1 MFLIIDGSSMLS
13 SSYYGNLPKQ
23 ILFAKTEEE
32 RAKHYDKIMHAP
44 DGTYT
49 NGIFTM
55 LRTVLKILK
64 TQNPDHIAFVFDKTR
79 NTFRRE
85 LYADYKGTRGETPA
99 PLKQQFA
106 LAEEMFQEMGFPVF
120 FSDQYEAD
128 DFAGSITE
136 KFWQQDSIV
145 LMTKDV
151 DYLQLVSDE
160 RNVRSITEKFWQQ
173 DSIVLMTKDVDY
185 LQLVSDERNV
195 RAWMVQVSQ
204 EKADK
209 LFAAYQVDKKRT
221 NLPDKVFEF
230 TETYIQGE
238 YGLSSGNMVIDWKA
252 LAGDSSDNIPGV
264 KGISDKSSIPL
275 LNEYKTVEALYEAL
289 EEEGSGIEDFWKEFL
304 GLRKGSYK
312 KLTAPGAKESA
323 LLSKQLATIRR
334 DIPIAAELSDFKCIP
349 NREGFL
355 KIVERF
361 GFQSLKD
368 DL

>member
-64 TQNPDHIAFVFDKTR
+64 NQKPDHIAFVFDKTR

-99 PLKQQFA
+99 PLKQQFI

-136 KFWQQDSIV
+136 KFWQQDAIV
-145 LMTKDV
+145 LITKDA
-151 DYLQLVSDE
+151 DYLQLVSD
-160 RNVRSITEKFWQQ
+160 K
-173 DSIVLMTKDVDY
+173 
-185 LQLVSDERNV
+185 RNV

-209 LFAAYQVDKKRT
+209 LFAAYQVDKERT

-230 TETYIQGE
+230 TEAYIEGE
-238 YGLSSGNMVIDWKA
+238 YGLSSGNMVVDWKA

-264 KGISDKSSIPL
+264 KGISDKSAVPL
-275 LNEYKTVEALYEAL
+275 LNEYQTVEGLYEAL
-289 EEEGSGIEDFWKEFL
+289 EEEGTSIEDFWKESL

-334 DIPIAAELSDFKCIP
+334 DIPIAAELPDFKCTP

-355 KIVERF
+355 KIVEQF

-368 DL
+368 EL

>member
-64 TQNPDHIAFVFDKTR
+64 NQTPDHIAFVFDKTR

-136 KFWQQDSIV
+136 KFWQQDSI
-145 LMTKDV
+145 
-151 DYLQLVSDE
+151 
-160 RNVRSITEKFWQQ
+160 I
-173 DSIVLMTKDVDY
+173 LMTKDVDY

-238 YGLSSGNMVIDWKA
+238 YGLSSGSMVIDWKA

-275 LNEYKTVEALYEAL
+275 LNEYQTVEALYEAL

-312 KLTAPGAKESA
+312 KLIAPGAKESA

-368 DL
+368 EL

>member
-32 RAKHYDKIMHAP
+32 RAKHYNKIMHAP

-64 TQNPDHIAFVFDKTR
+64 NQTPDHIAFVFDKTR

-99 PLKQQFA
+99 PLKQQFV

-128 DFAGSITE
+128 DFAG
-136 KFWQQDSIV
+136 
-145 LMTKDV
+145 
-151 DYLQLVSDE
+151 
-160 RNVRSITEKFWQQ
+160 SITEKFWQQ

-334 DIPIAAELSDFKCIP
+334 DIPIAAELSDFTCIP

-368 DL
+368 EL

>member
-32 RAKHYDKIMHAP
+32 RAKHYDKIIHAP

-64 TQNPDHIAFVFDKTR
+64 NQKPDHIAFVFDKTR

-99 PLKQQFA
+99 PLKQQFI

-120 FSDQYEAD
+120 FSDEYEAD
-128 DFAGSITE
+128 DFAGSIAE
-136 KFWQQDSIV
+136 KFWQQDAIV
-145 LMTKDV
+145 LMTKDA
-151 DYLQLVSDE
+151 
-160 RNVRSITEKFWQQ
+160 
-173 DSIVLMTKDVDY
+173 DY

-209 LFAAYQVDKKRT
+209 LFAAYQVDKERT

-230 TETYIQGE
+230 TEAYIEGE
-238 YGLSSGNMVIDWKA
+238 YGLSSGNMVVDWKA

-264 KGISDKSSIPL
+264 KGISDKSAVPL
-275 LNEYKTVEALYEAL
+275 LNEYQTVEGLYEAL
-289 EEEGSGIEDFWKEFL
+289 EEEGTSIEDFWKESL

-312 KLTAPGAKESA
+312 KLTAPGAKKSA

-334 DIPIAAELSDFKCIP
+334 DIPIAAVLSDFKCIP

-368 DL
+368 EL

>member
-64 TQNPDHIAFVFDKTR
+64 NQKPDHIAFVFDKTR

-99 PLKQQFA
+99 PLKQQFI
-106 LAEEMFQEMGFPVF
+106 LAEEMFKEMGFPVF

-136 KFWQQDSIV
+136 KFWQQDAIV
-145 LMTKDV
+145 LITKDA
-151 DYLQLVSDE
+151 DYLQLVSD
-160 RNVRSITEKFWQQ
+160 K
-173 DSIVLMTKDVDY
+173 
-185 LQLVSDERNV
+185 RNV

-209 LFAAYQVDKKRT
+209 LFAAYQVDKERT

-230 TETYIQGE
+230 TEAYIEGE
-238 YGLSSGNMVIDWKA
+238 YGLSSGNMVVDWKA

-264 KGISDKSSIPL
+264 KGISDKSAVPL
-275 LNEYKTVEALYEAL
+275 LNEYQTVEGLYEAL
-289 EEEGSGIEDFWKEFL
+289 EEEGTSIEDFWKESL

-334 DIPIAAELSDFKCIP
+334 DIPIAAELPDFKCTP
-349 NREGFL
+349 SREGFL
-355 KIVERF
+355 KIVEQF

-368 DL
+368 EL

>member
-64 TQNPDHIAFVFDKTR
+64 NQKPDHIAFVFDKTR

-99 PLKQQFA
+99 PLKQQFI
-106 LAEEMFQEMGFPVF
+106 LAEEMFKEMGFPVF

-136 KFWQQDSIV
+136 KFWQQDAIV
-145 LMTKDV
+145 LITKDA
-151 DYLQLVSDE
+151 DYLQLVSDK
-160 RNVRSITEKFWQQ
+160 RNVR
-173 DSIVLMTKDVDY
+173 DC
-185 LQLVSDERNV
+185 
-195 RAWMVQVSQ
+195 MVQVSQ

-209 LFAAYQVDKKRT
+209 LFAAYQVDKERT

-230 TETYIQGE
+230 TEAYIEGE
-238 YGLSSGNMVIDWKA
+238 YGLSSGNMVVDWKA

-264 KGISDKSSIPL
+264 KGISDKSAVPL
-275 LNEYKTVEALYEAL
+275 LNEYQTVEGLYEAL
-289 EEEGSGIEDFWKEFL
+289 EEEGTSIEDFWKESL

-334 DIPIAAELSDFKCIP
+334 DIPIAAELPDFKCTP

-355 KIVERF
+355 KIVEQF

-368 DL
+368 EL

>member
-128 DFAGSITE
+128 DFAG
-136 KFWQQDSIV
+136 
-145 LMTKDV
+145 
-151 DYLQLVSDE
+151 
-160 RNVRSITEKFWQQ
+160 SITEKFWQQ

>member
-1 MFLIIDGSSMLS
+1 MYKKMAFSDMIYNERKKEELRMFLIIDGSSMLS

-64 TQNPDHIAFVFDKTR
+64 NQKPDHIAFVFDKTR
-79 NTFRRE
+79 NTFRRK
-85 LYADYKGTRGETPA
+85 LYTDYKGTRGETPA
-99 PLKQQFA
+99 PLKQQFI

-120 FSDQYEAD
+120 FSDEYEAD
-128 DFAGSITE
+128 DFAGSIAE
-136 KFWQQDSIV
+136 KFWQQESIV

-160 RNVRSITEKFWQQ
+160 RNI
-173 DSIVLMTKDVDY
+173 
-185 LQLVSDERNV
+185 

-204 EKADK
+204 DKADK
-209 LFAAYQVDKKRT
+209 LFAAYQVDKERT

-230 TETYIQGE
+230 TEAYIEGE

-264 KGISDKSSIPL
+264 KGISDKSAIPL
-275 LNEYKTVEALYEAL
+275 LNEYHTVETLYEAL
-289 EEEGSGIEDFWKEFL
+289 KEEGPGIENFWKESM

-312 KLTAPGAKESA
+312 KLTAPGAKELA
-323 LLSKQLATIRR
+323 LLSKQLATIKR
-334 DIPIAAELSDFKCIP
+334 DIPITEELSYFICKPSKD
-349 NREGFL
+349 GFL
-355 KIVERF
+355 HMVERF
-361 GFQSLKD
+361 GFQSLKEE
-368 DL
+368 L

>member
-13 SSYYGNLPKQ
+13 SCYYGNLPKQ

-32 RAKHYDKIMHAP
+32 RAKHYDKIMHAA

-55 LRTVLKILK
+55 LRTVLKIIK
-64 TQNPDHIAFVFDKTR
+64 NQKPDHIAFVFDKTR

-85 LYADYKGTRGETPA
+85 LYVDYKGTRGETPA
-99 PLKQQFA
+99 PLKQQFI
-106 LAEEMFQEMGFPVF
+106 LAEEMLQEMGFPVF
-120 FSDQYEAD
+120 FSDRYEAD

-136 KFWQQDSIV
+136 KFWQQDAIV
-145 LMTKDV
+145 LMTKDA
-151 DYLQLVSDE
+151 
-160 RNVRSITEKFWQQ
+160 
-173 DSIVLMTKDVDY
+173 DY

-209 LFAAYQVDKKRT
+209 LFTAYQIDKERT
-221 NLPDKVFEF
+221 CLPDKVFEF
-230 TETYIQGE
+230 TEAYIEGE
-238 YGLSSGNMVIDWKA
+238 YGLSTGKMVIDWKA

-264 KGISDKSSIPL
+264 KGISDKSAVPL
-275 LNEYKTVEALYEAL
+275 LNEYRTIENLYSAL
-289 EEEGSGIEDFWKEFL
+289 EEEGSEIENFWKEHL

-312 KLTAPGAKESA
+312 KLMAAGAKKNA
-323 LLSKQLATIRR
+323 FLSKQLATIKT
-334 DIPIAAELSDFKCIP
+334 DIPITENIHDFICKTDK
-349 NREGFL
+349 EGFH

-368 DL
+368 EL

>member
-64 TQNPDHIAFVFDKTR
+64 NQKPDHIAFVFDKTR

-99 PLKQQFA
+99 PLKRQFI

-120 FSDQYEAD
+120 FSDEYEAD
-128 DFAGSITE
+128 DFAGSIAE
-136 KFWQQDSIV
+136 KFWQQDAIV
-145 LMTKDV
+145 LMTKDA
-151 DYLQLVSDE
+151 
-160 RNVRSITEKFWQQ
+160 
-173 DSIVLMTKDVDY
+173 DY

-209 LFAAYQVDKKRT
+209 LFAAYQVDKERT

-230 TETYIQGE
+230 TEAYIEGE
-238 YGLSSGNMVIDWKA
+238 YGLSSGNMVVDWKA

-264 KGISDKSSIPL
+264 KGISDKSAVPL
-275 LNEYKTVEALYEAL
+275 LNEYQTVEGLYEAL
-289 EEEGSGIEDFWKEFL
+289 EEEGTSIEDFWKESL

-312 KLTAPGAKESA
+312 KLTAPGAKKSA
-323 LLSKQLATIRR
+323 LLSKQLATIRL
-334 DIPIAAELSDFKCIP
+334 DIPIAAVLSDFKCIP

-368 DL
+368 EL

>member
-32 RAKHYDKIMHAP
+32 RAKHYNKIMHAP

-64 TQNPDHIAFVFDKTR
+64 NQTPDHIAFVFDKTR

-128 DFAGSITE
+128 DFAG
-136 KFWQQDSIV
+136 
-145 LMTKDV
+145 
-151 DYLQLVSDE
+151 
-160 RNVRSITEKFWQQ
+160 SITEKFWQQ

-275 LNEYKTVEALYEAL
+275 LNEYQTVEALYEAL

-334 DIPIAAELSDFKCIP
+334 DIPIAAELSDFTCIP

-355 KIVERF
+355 KIVDRF

-368 DL
+368 EL

>member
-1 MFLIIDGSSMLS
+1 MKKKEELRMFLIIDGSSMLS

-55 LRTVLKILK
+55 LRTILKILK
-64 TQNPDHIAFVFDKTR
+64 KQKPDHIAFVFDKTR

-99 PLKQQFA
+99 PLKQQFV
-106 LAEEMFQEMGFPVF
+106 LAEEMFQEMGFSVF
-120 FSDQYEAD
+120 FSAQYEAD
-128 DFAGSITE
+128 DFAG
-136 KFWQQDSIV
+136 
-145 LMTKDV
+145 
-151 DYLQLVSDE
+151 
-160 RNVRSITEKFWQQ
+160 SITEKFWQQ

-209 LFAAYQVDKKRT
+209 LFDAYQVDKKRT

-252 LAGDSSDNIPGV
+252 LAGDSSDNILGV

-289 EEEGSGIEDFWKEFL
+289 EEEGSAIEDFWKEFL
-304 GLRKGSYK
+304 GLRKGNYK

-334 DIPIAAELSDFKCIP
+334 DIPIEAELSDFTCIP
-349 NREGFL
+349 NRDGFL
-355 KIVERF
+355 NIVEKF
-361 GFQSLKD
+361 GFQSLKNE
-368 DL
+368 L

>member
-1 MFLIIDGSSMLS
+1 MHKITVSSVMMYNERKKEDNEMFLIIDGSSMLS

-49 NGIFTM
+49 NGIYTM

-64 TQNPDHIAFVFDKTR
+64 NQKPDHIAFVFDKTR

-99 PLKQQFA
+99 PLKQQFV

-145 LMTKDV
+145 LMTKDA
-151 DYLQLVSDE
+151 DYLQLVSDK
-160 RNVRSITEKFWQQ
+160 RNI
-173 DSIVLMTKDVDY
+173 
-185 LQLVSDERNV
+185 

-209 LFAAYQVDKKRT
+209 LFATYQVDKKRT

-275 LNEYKTVEALYEAL
+275 LNEYKTVEALYDAL

-312 KLTAPGAKESA
+312 KLTAPGAKEAA
-323 LLSKQLATIRR
+323 LLSKKLATIRR
-334 DIPIAAELSDFKCIP
+334 DIPISEEIHDFQCCPKTDA
-349 NREGFL
+349 FL
-355 KIVERF
+355 RIIERF
-361 GFQSLKD
+361 GFHSLKD
-368 DL
+368 EL

>member
-1 MFLIIDGSSMLS
+1 M
-13 SSYYGNLPKQ
+13 
-23 ILFAKTEEE
+23 
-32 RAKHYDKIMHAP
+32 
-44 DGTYT
+44 
-49 NGIFTM
+49 
-55 LRTVLKILK
+55 
-64 TQNPDHIAFVFDKTR
+64 FDKTR

-99 PLKQQFA
+99 PLKQQFV

-128 DFAGSITE
+128 DFAG
-136 KFWQQDSIV
+136 
-145 LMTKDV
+145 
-151 DYLQLVSDE
+151 
-160 RNVRSITEKFWQQ
+160 SITEKFWQQ

-230 TETYIQGE
+230 TESFIEGE

-275 LNEYKTVEALYEAL
+275 LNEYKTVEALYDAL
-289 EEEGSGIEDFWKEFL
+289 EEEGSAIEDFWKEFF
-304 GLRKGSYK
+304 GLRKGNYK

-334 DIPIAAELSDFKCIP
+334 DIPIAAELSDFRCIP
-349 NREGFL
+349 NRDGFL
-355 KIVERF
+355 NIVEKF
-361 GFQSLKD
+361 GFHSVKNEL
-368 DL
+368 

>member
-32 RAKHYDKIMHAP
+32 RAKHYNKIMHAP

-64 TQNPDHIAFVFDKTR
+64 NQKPDYIAFVFDKTR

-85 LYADYKGTRGETPA
+85 LYADYKGTRGETPV
-99 PLKQQFA
+99 PLKQQFV

-128 DFAGSITE
+128 DFAG
-136 KFWQQDSIV
+136 
-145 LMTKDV
+145 
-151 DYLQLVSDE
+151 
-160 RNVRSITEKFWQQ
+160 SITEKFWQQ

-368 DL
+368 EL

>member
-1 MFLIIDGSSMLS
+1 
-13 SSYYGNLPKQ
+13 
-23 ILFAKTEEE
+23 
-32 RAKHYDKIMHAP
+32 MHAP

-128 DFAGSITE
+128 DFAG
-136 KFWQQDSIV
+136 
-145 LMTKDV
+145 
-151 DYLQLVSDE
+151 
-160 RNVRSITEKFWQQ
+160 SITEKFWQQ

>member
-160 RNVRSITEKFWQQ
+160 RNVR
-173 DSIVLMTKDVDY
+173 
-185 LQLVSDERNV
+185 
-195 RAWMVQVSQ
+195 AWMVQVSQ

-289 EEEGSGIEDFWKEFL
+289 EKEGSGIEDFWKEFL

>member
-13 SSYYGNLPKQ
+13 SSYYGNLPKP

-64 TQNPDHIAFVFDKTR
+64 NQKPNHIAFVFDKTR

-99 PLKQQFA
+99 PLKQQFV

-120 FSDQYEAD
+120 FSDEYEAD

-151 DYLQLVSDE
+151 DYLQLVLDE
-160 RNVRSITEKFWQQ
+160 RN
-173 DSIVLMTKDVDY
+173 L
-185 LQLVSDERNV
+185 

-204 EKADK
+204 
-209 LFAAYQVDKKRT
+209 
-221 NLPDKVFEF
+221 
-230 TETYIQGE
+230 
-238 YGLSSGNMVIDWKA
+238 
-252 LAGDSSDNIPGV
+252 
-264 KGISDKSSIPL
+264 
-275 LNEYKTVEALYEAL
+275 
-289 EEEGSGIEDFWKEFL
+289 
-304 GLRKGSYK
+304 
-312 KLTAPGAKESA
+312 
-323 LLSKQLATIRR
+323 
-334 DIPIAAELSDFKCIP
+334 
-349 NREGFL
+349 
-355 KIVERF
+355 
-361 GFQSLKD
+361 
-368 DL
+368 

>member
-1 MFLIIDGSSMLS
+1 MYKKMAFSDMIYNERKKEELRMFLIIDGSSMLS

-64 TQNPDHIAFVFDKTR
+64 NQKPDHIAFVFDKTR
-79 NTFRRE
+79 NTFRRK
-85 LYADYKGTRGETPA
+85 LYTDYKGTRGETPA
-99 PLKQQFA
+99 PLKQQFI

-120 FSDQYEAD
+120 FSDEYEAD
-128 DFAGSITE
+128 DFAGSIAE
-136 KFWQQDSIV
+136 KFWQQESIV

-160 RNVRSITEKFWQQ
+160 RNI
-173 DSIVLMTKDVDY
+173 
-185 LQLVSDERNV
+185 

-204 EKADK
+204 DKADK
-209 LFAAYQVDKKRT
+209 LFAAYQVDKERT

-230 TETYIQGE
+230 TEAYIEGE

-264 KGISDKSSIPL
+264 KGISDKSAIPL
-275 LNEYKTVEALYEAL
+275 LNEYHTVETLYEAL
-289 EEEGSGIEDFWKEFL
+289 KEEGPGIENFWKESM

-312 KLTAPGAKESA
+312 KLTAPGAKELA
-323 LLSKQLATIRR
+323 LLSKQLATIKR
-334 DIPIAAELSDFKCIP
+334 DIPITEELSYFICKP
-349 NREGFL
+349 NKDGFL
-355 KIVERF
+355 RMVERF
-361 GFQSLKD
+361 GFQSLKEE
-368 DL
+368 L

>member
-64 TQNPDHIAFVFDKTR
+64 NQKPDHIAFVFDKTR

-99 PLKQQFA
+99 PLKQQFI
-106 LAEEMFQEMGFPVF
+106 LAEEMFKEMGFPVF

-136 KFWQQDSIV
+136 KFWQQDAIV
-145 LMTKDV
+145 LITKDA
-151 DYLQLVSDE
+151 DYLQLVSD
-160 RNVRSITEKFWQQ
+160 K
-173 DSIVLMTKDVDY
+173 
-185 LQLVSDERNV
+185 RNV

-209 LFAAYQVDKKRT
+209 LFAAYQVDKERT

-230 TETYIQGE
+230 TEAYIEGE
-238 YGLSSGNMVIDWKA
+238 YGLSSGNMVVDWKA

-264 KGISDKSSIPL
+264 KGISDKSAVPL
-275 LNEYKTVEALYEAL
+275 LNEYQTVEGLYEAL
-289 EEEGSGIEDFWKEFL
+289 EEEGTSIEDFWKESL

-334 DIPIAAELSDFKCIP
+334 DIPIAAELPDFKCTP

-355 KIVERF
+355 KIVEQF

-368 DL
+368 EL

>member
-32 RAKHYDKIMHAP
+32 RAKHYNKIMHAP

-64 TQNPDHIAFVFDKTR
+64 NQKPDYIAFVFDKTR

-99 PLKQQFA
+99 PLKQQFV

-128 DFAGSITE
+128 DFAG
-136 KFWQQDSIV
+136 
-145 LMTKDV
+145 
-151 DYLQLVSDE
+151 
-160 RNVRSITEKFWQQ
+160 SITEKFWQQ

-275 LNEYKTVEALYEAL
+275 LNEYQTVEALYEAL

-334 DIPIAAELSDFKCIP
+334 DIPIAAELSDFTCIP

-368 DL
+368 EL

>member
-1 MFLIIDGSSMLS
+1 M
-13 SSYYGNLPKQ
+13 
-23 ILFAKTEEE
+23 
-32 RAKHYDKIMHAP
+32 
-44 DGTYT
+44 
-49 NGIFTM
+49 
-55 LRTVLKILK
+55 
-64 TQNPDHIAFVFDKTR
+64 FDKTR

-99 PLKQQFA
+99 PLKQQFV

-120 FSDQYEAD
+120 FSDEYEAD
-128 DFAGSITE
+128 DFAG
-136 KFWQQDSIV
+136 
-145 LMTKDV
+145 
-151 DYLQLVSDE
+151 
-160 RNVRSITEKFWQQ
+160 SITEKFWQQ

-304 GLRKGSYK
+304 GFRKGSYK

-368 DL
+368 EL

>member
-32 RAKHYDKIMHAP
+32 RAKHYNKIMHAP

-99 PLKQQFA
+99 PLKQQFV

-120 FSDQYEAD
+120 FSDEYEAD
-128 DFAGSITE
+128 DFAG
-136 KFWQQDSIV
+136 
-145 LMTKDV
+145 
-151 DYLQLVSDE
+151 
-160 RNVRSITEKFWQQ
+160 SITEKFWQQ

-289 EEEGSGIEDFWKEFL
+289 KEEGSGIEDFWKEFL

-334 DIPIAAELSDFKCIP
+334 DIPIAAELSDFTCIP

-368 DL
+368 EL

>member
-64 TQNPDHIAFVFDKTR
+64 NQKPDHIAFVFDKTR

-99 PLKQQFA
+99 PLKQQFI
-106 LAEEMFQEMGFPVF
+106 LAEEMFKEMGFPVF

-160 RNVRSITEKFWQQ
+160 K
-173 DSIVLMTKDVDY
+173 
-185 LQLVSDERNV
+185 NV

-221 NLPDKVFEF
+221 NLSDKVFEF
-230 TETYIQGE
+230 TEAYIEGE
-238 YGLSSGNMVIDWKA
+238 YGLSSGNMVVDWKA

-264 KGISDKSSIPL
+264 KGISDKSAVPL
-275 LNEYKTVEALYEAL
+275 LNEYQTVEGLYEAL
-289 EEEGSGIEDFWKEFL
+289 EEEGTSIEDFWKESL

-312 KLTAPGAKESA
+312 KLTAPGAKKSA

-334 DIPIAAELSDFKCIP
+334 DIPIAAVLSDFKCIP

-368 DL
+368 EL

>member
-32 RAKHYDKIMHAP
+32 RAKHYNKIMHAP

-64 TQNPDHIAFVFDKTR
+64 NQKPDYIAFVFDKTR

-85 LYADYKGTRGETPA
+85 LYADYKGTRGETPV
-99 PLKQQFA
+99 PLKQQFV

-120 FSDQYEAD
+120 FSDEYEAD
-128 DFAGSITE
+128 DFAG
-136 KFWQQDSIV
+136 
-145 LMTKDV
+145 
-151 DYLQLVSDE
+151 
-160 RNVRSITEKFWQQ
+160 SITEKFWQQ

-209 LFAAYQVDKKRT
+209 LFTAYQVDKKRVH
-221 NLPDKVFEF
+221 LPDKVFEF
-230 TETYIQGE
+230 TEAYIEGE
-238 YGLSSGNMVIDWKA
+238 YGLSSGNMVVDWKA
-252 LAGDSSDNIPGV
+252 LSGDSSDNIPGV
-264 KGISDKSSIPL
+264 KGISDKSAVPL
-275 LNEYKTVEALYEAL
+275 LNEYQTVETLYEAL

-334 DIPIAAELSDFKCIP
+334 DVPIAAELSDFKCIP
-349 NREGFL
+349 SREGFL

-368 DL
+368 EL

>member
-160 RNVRSITEKFWQQ
+160 RNVR
-173 DSIVLMTKDVDY
+173 
-185 LQLVSDERNV
+185 
-195 RAWMVQVSQ
+195 AWMVQVSQ

-289 EEEGSGIEDFWKEFL
+289 EEEGTGIEDFWKEFL

>member
-99 PLKQQFA
+99 PLKQQFV
-106 LAEEMFQEMGFPVF
+106 LAEEMFQEMGFSVF
-120 FSDQYEAD
+120 FSAQYEAD
-128 DFAGSITE
+128 DFAG
-136 KFWQQDSIV
+136 
-145 LMTKDV
+145 
-151 DYLQLVSDE
+151 
-160 RNVRSITEKFWQQ
+160 SITEKFWQQ

-209 LFAAYQVDKKRT
+209 LFDAYQVDKKRT

-230 TETYIQGE
+230 TESFIEGE
-238 YGLSSGNMVIDWKA
+238 YGLSSGNRVIDWKA

-334 DIPIAAELSDFKCIP
+334 DIPIAAELSDFRCIP
-349 NREGFL
+349 NRDGFL
-355 KIVERF
+355 NIVEKF
-361 GFQSLKD
+361 GFHSLKNE
-368 DL
+368 L

>member
-160 RNVRSITEKFWQQ
+160 RNVR
-173 DSIVLMTKDVDY
+173 
-185 LQLVSDERNV
+185 
-195 RAWMVQVSQ
+195 AWMVQVSQ

-275 LNEYKTVEALYEAL
+275 LNEYQTVEALYEAL

-334 DIPIAAELSDFKCIP
+334 DIPIAAELSDFTCIP

-368 DL
+368 EL

>member
-32 RAKHYDKIMHAP
+32 RAKHYNKIMHAP

-160 RNVRSITEKFWQQ
+160 RNVR
-173 DSIVLMTKDVDY
+173 
-185 LQLVSDERNV
+185 
-195 RAWMVQVSQ
+195 AWMVQVSQ

-275 LNEYKTVEALYEAL
+275 LNEYQTVEALYEAL

-334 DIPIAAELSDFKCIP
+334 DIPIAAELSDFTCIP

-368 DL
+368 EL

>member
-64 TQNPDHIAFVFDKTR
+64 NQKPDHIAFVFDKTR

-99 PLKQQFA
+99 PLKQQFI
-106 LAEEMFQEMGFPVF
+106 LAEEMFKEMGFPVF

-160 RNVRSITEKFWQQ
+160 K
-173 DSIVLMTKDVDY
+173 
-185 LQLVSDERNV
+185 NV

-230 TETYIQGE
+230 TEAYIEGE
-238 YGLSSGNMVIDWKA
+238 YGLSSGNMVVDWKA

-264 KGISDKSSIPL
+264 KGISDKSAVPL
-275 LNEYKTVEALYEAL
+275 LNEYQTVEGLYEAL
-289 EEEGSGIEDFWKEFL
+289 EEEGTSIEDFWKESL

-312 KLTAPGAKESA
+312 KLTAPGAKKSA
-323 LLSKQLATIRR
+323 LLSKQLATIGR
-334 DIPIAAELSDFKCIP
+334 DIPIAAVLSDFKCIP

-368 DL
+368 EL

>member
-64 TQNPDHIAFVFDKTR
+64 NQQPDHIAFVFDKTR

-99 PLKQQFA
+99 PLKQQFV

-160 RNVRSITEKFWQQ
+160 RNVR
-173 DSIVLMTKDVDY
+173 
-185 LQLVSDERNV
+185 
-195 RAWMVQVSQ
+195 AWMVQVSQ

-209 LFAAYQVDKKRT
+209 LFDAYQVDKKRT

-230 TETYIQGE
+230 TESFIEGE

-289 EEEGSGIEDFWKEFL
+289 EEEGSAIEDFWKEFL
-304 GLRKGSYK
+304 GLRKGNYK

-334 DIPIAAELSDFKCIP
+334 DIPIAAELSDFRCIP
-349 NREGFL
+349 NRNGFL
-355 KIVERF
+355 NIVEKF
-361 GFQSLKD
+361 GFHSLKNE
-368 DL
+368 L

>member
-32 RAKHYDKIMHAP
+32 RAKHYNKIMHAP

-160 RNVRSITEKFWQQ
+160 RNVR
-173 DSIVLMTKDVDY
+173 
-185 LQLVSDERNV
+185 
-195 RAWMVQVSQ
+195 AWMVQVSQ

-238 YGLSSGNMVIDWKA
+238 YGLSSGNMVVDWKA

-264 KGISDKSSIPL
+264 KGISDKSAVPL
-275 LNEYKTVEALYEAL
+275 LNEYQTVEGLYEAL
-289 EEEGSGIEDFWKEFL
+289 EEEGTSIEDFWKESL

-312 KLTAPGAKESA
+312 KLTAPGAKKSA

-334 DIPIAAELSDFKCIP
+334 DIPIAAVLSDFKCIP

-368 DL
+368 EL

>member
-64 TQNPDHIAFVFDKTR
+64 NQKPDHIAFVFDKTR

-85 LYADYKGTRGETPA
+85 LYADYKGTRGGTPA
-99 PLKQQFA
+99 PLKRQFI

-120 FSDQYEAD
+120 FSDEYEAD
-128 DFAGSITE
+128 DFAGSIAE
-136 KFWQQDSIV
+136 KFWQQDAIV
-145 LMTKDV
+145 LMTKDA
-151 DYLQLVSDE
+151 
-160 RNVRSITEKFWQQ
+160 
-173 DSIVLMTKDVDY
+173 DY

-209 LFAAYQVDKKRT
+209 LFAAYQVDKERT

-230 TETYIQGE
+230 TEAYIEGE
-238 YGLSSGNMVIDWKA
+238 YGLFSGKMVVDWKA

-264 KGISDKSSIPL
+264 KGISDKSAVPL
-275 LNEYKTVEALYEAL
+275 LNEYQTVEGLYEAL
-289 EEEGSGIEDFWKEFL
+289 EEEGTSIEDFWKESL

-334 DIPIAAELSDFKCIP
+334 DIPIAAELPDFKCTP

-355 KIVERF
+355 KIVEQF

-368 DL
+368 EL